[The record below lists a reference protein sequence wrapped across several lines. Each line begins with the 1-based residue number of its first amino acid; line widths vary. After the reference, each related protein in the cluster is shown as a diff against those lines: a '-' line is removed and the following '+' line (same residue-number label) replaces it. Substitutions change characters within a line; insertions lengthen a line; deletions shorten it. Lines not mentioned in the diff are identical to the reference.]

1 MASKKALLTAAS
13 AALGLAAGRMV
24 DFALI
29 GGLMFTA
36 AGAVGFAGYETMVND
51 HTTRISGMKYLA
63 IFAQPSHRS
72 PPGAQEAKSGLDL
85 TPIGALAHPA
95 PIDASGYSLVGAQS
109 RFAWLREGNRIFVVN
124 PGDDVAR
131 LGHVASIEPRE
142 GRWALIGP
150 QGEAL
155 IAGGVADIGE
165 RSGGRFDKR
174 MIFRDSR

>member
-1 MASKKALLTAAS
+1 MDSKKALVTGVG
-13 AALGLAAGRMV
+13 AALGLAAGRRV
-24 DFALI
+24 DLALI
-29 GGLMFTA
+29 GGLVFTA

-51 HTTRISGMKYLA
+51 HTPSINGIKYLA
-63 IFAQPSHRS
+63 VFAQPGHRS
-72 PPGAQEAKSGLDL
+72 PPGAQEAKSGLDMA
-85 TPIGALAHPA
+85 PIGALARPA
-95 PIDASGYSLVGAQS
+95 AANASGYSLVGAQG

-150 QGEAL
+150 KGEAL
-155 IAGGVADIGE
+155 IEGGVADIGE

-174 MIFRDSR
+174 MIFRDAR